1 MKNISWLLNILLIGP
16 IIKLLLVA
24 TQLYR
29 AHDDL
34 HGYAI
39 SNSQVYE
46 FEKPYIIL
54 SAVYIVV
61 FLIAIILNMKRK
73 YVFVIILCSLAFV
86 YFLIVLVINNV

>member
-1 MKNISWLLNILLIGP
+1 MKIICATLNVLLIIP
-16 IIKLLLVA
+16 VIKLLLVA

-29 AHDDL
+29 NHDYL

-54 SAVYIVV
+54 SAVYIVT
-61 FLIAIILNMKRK
+61 FILLAILNLKRK
-73 YVFVIILCSLAFV
+73 YLAGIIISVLAFA
-86 YFLIVLVINNV
+86 YFIVVLAINNI